1 MSARF
6 AGLGIANAC
15 TQCEKQFKGSEEL
28 TAPLLAL
35 ILAQA
40 QKMNAKKMHEV
51 QDSIRESQKNQAEAA
66 FAQLRNIRDR
76 APRELKIAI
85 DQTCEKGASSWVT
98 ARPRYSHPWTVLH
111 KGEFRDAIY
120 LRYGWEPPNLPI
132 TCGCGAQ
139 FNVAHAM
146 QCTLGGFRGIMHNEV
161 NYVFYDTAKQ
171 AGFKDVEWEPEL
183 QALSGET
190 FNQPT
195 KTMKPAA
202 I

>member
-1 MSARF
+1 M
-6 AGLGIANAC
+6 I
-15 TQCEKQFKGSEEL
+15 L
-28 TAPLLAL
+28 T
-35 ILAQA
+35 QA

-66 FAQLRNIRDR
+66 FDAQLRNIRDR

-85 DQTCEKGASSWVT
+85 DQACEKGASSWVT

-146 QCTLGGFRGIMHNEV
+146 QCMLGGFRGIMHNEV
-161 NYVFYDTAKQ
+161 NYVFK
-171 AGFKDVEWEPEL
+171 EL
-183 QALSGET
+183 GSRMWSG
-190 FNQPT
+190 NPNS
-195 KTMKPAA
+195 KL
-202 I
+202 